1 MENKLRSFNDLV
13 REMANKDNIQ
23 YLDPDT
29 MVDYHAHKYE
39 RYTTQKY
46 MDLLESV
53 KTYGI
58 IQPVIARNYGNK
70 VEILAGHNRRNAGRE
85 AGILIPTIIVDADDD
100 LADDI
105 VNITNLHQRA
115 FDELSLSQQAAILQG
130 HIERLKKQ
138 GKMQNFVQSIED
150 KDEGFTRDLIAKDYG
165 LSGRSIS
172 RKLRINYLINDFKEQ
187 VDHKKLSVKAA
198 VELSFLDDDT
208 QMAVLE
214 LADENGIK
222 INGTAAQRLHSTYE
236 KDELDEEAIEHILL
250 TKKEEPK
257 LEIDLMTE
265 DELRNYL
272 EEKIHT
278 LPIWFRQKFTGEIFW
293 KIDIEDDL
301 SIVYKERT
309 YINASGNLSETSEK
323 NEWCLYHPKYGV
335 CSEAMTLEEIITYY
349 KERERLCK
357 I

>member
-13 REMANKDNIQ
+13 REMTNKDNIQ

-29 MVDYHAHKYE
+29 MADYHAHKYE

-115 FDELSLSQQAAILQG
+115 FDELTLSQQAAILQD
-130 HIERLKKQ
+130 HVERLKKQ
-138 GKMQNFVQSIED
+138 GKMQNFVQSIND
-150 KDEGFTRDLIAKDYG
+150 KNEGFTRDLIAKEYG

-172 RKLRINYLINDFKEQ
+172 RKLRVNYLLDEFKEQ
-187 VDHKKLSVKAA
+187 VDQKKLPLKTAI
-198 VELSFLDDDT
+198 ELSYLDNSSQT
-208 QMAVLE
+208 QVM
-214 LADENGIK
+214 DYSKENNIK
-222 INGTAAQRLHSTYE
+222 ISTTMAKRLRSTYE
-236 KDELDEEAIEHILL
+236 KDELDKMAIESIM
-250 TKKEEPK
+250 TVQKGIPI

-265 DELRNYL
+265 DELQNYL
-272 EEKIHT
+272 DEKIHT
-278 LPIWFRQKFTGEIFW
+278 LPLWYRQKCTGEACW
-293 KIDIEDDL
+293 RMDIEDDL
-301 SIVYKERT
+301 SIIYREQT
-309 YINASGNLSETSEK
+309 YINLSGKTIEK
-323 NEWCLYHPKYGV
+323 NEWCLYDPKCGAY
-335 CSEAMTLEEIITYY
+335 SEAMTLEEIITYY
-349 KERERLCK
+349 KERERLCR